1 MNKYILLSI
10 RIIIGVV
17 FIYASIGK
25 IINPEAVAK
34 AIKNYEMLP
43 ITMINL
49 PAIILPYLELFTGAL
64 LMIGRLKK
72 GAASITIIMLVF
84 FLIGLIQAYI
94 RGLDINC
101 GCFSLESASSKSDIL
116 LRIIE
121 DFLMLAGAVIILVFS
136 DKNKIEN
143 KTEQI

>member
-1 MNKYILLSI
+1 MKSVLSI

-25 IINPEAVAK
+25 IINPEAFAK

>member
-25 IINPEAVAK
+25 IINPEAFAK

-121 DFLMLAGAVIILVFS
+121 DFLMLAGAVIILDFS

>member
-1 MNKYILLSI
+1 
-10 RIIIGVV
+10 
-17 FIYASIGK
+17 
-25 IINPEAVAK
+25 
-34 AIKNYEMLP
+34 
-43 ITMINL
+43 MINL

>member
-25 IINPEAVAK
+25 IINPEAFAK